1 MLFRRAY
8 GNVHVYVNISCCDLA
23 AGADGLCCQLTKA
36 CPKEPEPIPFKDIEV
51 ERTSIKLL
59 RKLGAGQFGEVWA
72 GTYMYASME
81 YVHVDVRTC
90 MEHVLVHAWKLWNMY
105 VESSVPQGTCSDIP
119 S

>member
-1 MLFRRAY
+1 MSSLHTCQQI
-8 GNVHVYVNISCCDLA
+8 VKLKSVYVCTERSVERTNRSADAGPCVCVLA

-72 GTYMYASME
+72 GT
-81 YVHVDVRTC
+81 VDWFCACVSC
-90 MEHVLVHAWKLWNMY
+90 ISHAFDC
-105 VESSVPQGTCSDIP
+105 VD
-119 S
+119 